1 MSRYTKT
8 KKLRMAIYKRFST
21 DRQNEMSNEDQS
33 AVCHRSLDPELMEI
47 VAEFEDR
54 AKSGAS
60 TLNRPGIKYL
70 LAAAARHEFDGVLVV
85 STDRLGRDEED
96 RANIRKRLTFHGIK
110 IFTPAGEVSP
120 LLDSVQAAMAAEMLR
135 GLGPSVRQGQAGNL
149 GRGKSTGGRAYGY
162 QSVPGEIGAL
172 TIIKIEAKVI
182 LRIFQSYADGMSP
195 AAIAEMLTKDGVQ
208 PPRGDPKQF
217 WRSSTIT
224 GSSSRGYGLLSNSL
238 YHGVRTW
245 NRVHML
251 KDPDSGKRV
260 SRTNPK
266 SEWMTDEVP
275 DLRIVP
281 EDLWE
286 KVQARRQKE
295 AHVSPE
301 QQRRPVRLL
310 SGRLKC
316 GNCSGGMSVHGS
328 DRKGVR
334 IICTAFH
341 QAKVCGNSRKY
352 YVEDIESRVV
362 AGLRAQ
368 LSSPAALAAY
378 IDAYNEEIK
387 ALDGNSNQD
396 RAKLELEK
404 QNLELT
410 LSRSVDLVMQG
421 TITAEEANQV
431 LPKYR
436 QRIAEL
442 SRDLSFLKEPFEV
455 AKLHAGSVYRYL
467 NNLDRLAASIT
478 DHLAGGESGPAD
490 AVRAL
495 VDAVTVMPAPAGTQP
510 ELFVSGRLMALTN
523 GETLSGGTLVAGE
536 GLRTP
541 DPRIMIPVL

>member
-1 MSRYTKT
+1 MSKYTKT

-54 AKSGAS
+54 AISGAS
-60 TLNRPGIKYL
+60 MINRPGIKYM

-96 RANIRKRLTFHGIK
+96 RANIRKPLTFHGIK
-110 IFTPAGEVSP
+110 IFTPAGEVSA

-135 GLGPSVRQGQAGNL
+135 GLGPSVRQGHAGNL
-149 GRGKSTGGRAYGY
+149 GRGKSAGGRAYGY
-162 QSVPGEIGAL
+162 RSVPGEIGAL
-172 TIIKIEAKVI
+172 AIVTTEADVI
-182 LRIFQSYADGMSP
+182 LRIYRSYADGMSP
-195 AAIAEMLTKDGVQ
+195 AAIAEMLTNDGVTT
-208 PPRGDPKQF
+208 PRGEPEDF
-217 WRSSTIT
+217 WRASTIT
-224 GSSSRGYGLLSNSL
+224 GSNSRGYGLLSNTL
-238 YHGVRTW
+238 YHGTRTW
-245 NRVHML
+245 NRVTML
-251 KDPDSGKRV
+251 KNPDTGRRV
-260 SRTNPK
+260 SRVNPK
-266 SEWMTDEVP
+266 SEWMTKEVP

-286 KVQARRQKE
+286 KVQARRRKE
-295 AHVSPE
+295 SHVSPE

-334 IICTAFH
+334 IVCTAFH

-368 LSSPAALAAY
+368 LASPAALAAY

-387 ALDGNSNQD
+387 ALDANSNHD

-404 QNLELT
+404 QGLERT
-410 LSRSVDLVMQG
+410 LSRSIDLVMQG
-421 TITAEEANQV
+421 TITSDEADQA

-442 SRDLSFLKEPFEV
+442 TRDLSFLKEPFKV
-455 AKLHAGSVYRYL
+455 AKLRTGTVDRFLA
-467 NNLDRLAASIT
+467 NLDRLAGSIS
-478 DHLAGGESGPAD
+478 DHLADGEGGPAD
-490 AVRAL
+490 AVRTL
-495 VDAVTVMPAPAGTQP
+495 IDAVTVMPAPAGTQP

-523 GETLSGGTLVAGE
+523 GEMLSGGTMVARE
-536 GLRTP
+536 GLEPPTP
-541 DPRIMIPVL
+541 GL